1 MLTKKSA
8 ASGDVNVSRI
18 EECVLNVGARVNI
31 IVMNCLVYRKLADVT
46 RNNKLDIAE
55 FAVAMHLIQSRLK
68 GTDIPLKLP
77 ETLTPNH
84 LPHVNIPAVSDKE
97 KAAYEKAFMW
107 KNNDKMGY
115 IDGKA
120 A

>member
-1 MLTKKSA
+1 M
-8 ASGDVNVSRI
+8 
-18 EECVLNVGARVNI
+18 
-31 IVMNCLVYRKLADVT
+31 T
-46 RNNKLDIAE
+46 RNNKLDISE

-77 ETLTPNH
+77 ETLAPSH
-84 LPHVNIPAVSDKE
+84 VPHVSIPVVSKEE

-107 KNNDKMGY
+107 KNNEKTGY

-120 A
+120 V